1 MSSLPRF
8 PSGRAHRFA
17 AAFTLVELLTVV
29 AIIGI
34 LAGLGFGAVSGTVR
48 RAKDA
53 RCQNNLKQLSTA
65 LISYVGS
72 HGQYPQRLNP
82 EVVDGTTN
90 VWLWCHV
97 LEREMTSDDRWPP
110 PRFLN
115 ALKQS
120 VWECPSMRNSHPMGD
135 IGYGYNTWGLYSH
148 LSQEPLGLAGKVR
161 GLNVHGLPE
170 PPRIPVKDGEVS
182 NPSRMLA
189 LGDGVLGWGDSYWT
203 STFFVR
209 EKTFWRPQDNQVPFD
224 VARHRR
230 RVHAAFA
237 DGHVETIPL
246 QTLFSATTD
255 EVLSLWNRDHQPHR
269 DRLGE

>member
-1 MSSLPRF
+1 MSSRLRF
-8 PSGRAHRFA
+8 PSGRANRIA
-17 AAFTLVELLTVV
+17 VAFTLVELLTVV

-34 LAGLGFGAVSGTVR
+34 LAGLGVGAVSGTVR

-72 HGQYPQRLNP
+72 HGQYPQRVNP
-82 EVVDGTTN
+82 ELVDGTTN
-90 VWLWCHV
+90 HWLWPHV

-120 VWECPSMRNSHPMGD
+120 VWECPSMRTSHPIGEV
-135 IGYGYNTWGLYSH
+135 GYGYNTWGLSS
-148 LSQEPLGLAGKVR
+148 LLLQEPLGLAGKVR
-161 GLNVHGLPE
+161 GLNVRGLPE
-170 PPRIPVKDGEVS
+170 PPRVPVKDGDVS

-189 LGDGVLGWGDSYWT
+189 LGDGVLGWGDSYWMAHD
-203 STFFVR
+203 FIR
-209 EKTFWRPQDNQVPFD
+209 DKTIGGAQNQFPFD
-224 VARHRR
+224 VSRHRR

>member
-1 MSSLPRF
+1 MSTRLRF
-8 PSGRAHRFA
+8 PSGRAHQFA

-34 LAGLGFGAVSGTVR
+34 LAGLSLGAVSGTVR

-72 HGQYPQRLNP
+72 HGQYPQRVNS
-82 EVVDGTTN
+82 EVVEGKTN
-90 VWLWCHV
+90 DWLWCHV
-97 LEREMTSDDRWPP
+97 LEREMTSDDRFPP

-120 VWECPSMRNSHPMGD
+120 VWECPSKRTSDPRGD
-135 IGYGYNTWGLYSH
+135 IGYGYNTWGFSSH

-161 GLNVHGLPE
+161 GLNIEGLPE
-170 PPRIPVKDGEVS
+170 PPRIPVKDSEVS
-182 NPSRMLA
+182 SPSRMLA
-189 LGDGVLGWGDSYWT
+189 LGDGVSGWADSYWK
-203 STFFVR
+203 STFFIR
-209 EKTFWRPQDNQVPFD
+209 EKPIGGPQYYEPFD
-224 VARHRR
+224 VSRHRR

-237 DGHVETIPL
+237 DGHVETFPL
-246 QTLFSATTD
+246 QTLFAATTD

-269 DRLGE
+269 ERLEE